1 MASSHCMTVNS
12 HLISKTPSKLFGPC
26 LVTITPTSSSTRTTF
41 KSSLTKLNSADPSC
55 LEEIAELTKRQKEI
69 RKEKNRIT
77 AKLSRDR
84 KNAYIHS
91 LEMMISN
98 ANLKIEALEK
108 ELCIS
113 CNQAMEIST
122 PPDIAVKPENDDNN
136 ECLALDDLPPNLFD
150 SDSE

>member
-1 MASSHCMTVNS
+1 
-12 HLISKTPSKLFGPC
+12 
-26 LVTITPTSSSTRTTF
+26 
-41 KSSLTKLNSADPSC
+41 

-91 LEMMISN
+91 LETMLNN
-98 ANLKIEALEK
+98 ANSKIETLEK

-113 CNQAMEIST
+113 CNQAMEITT
-122 PPDIAVKPENDDNN
+122 PPNVEVKSEDDNN

>member
-1 MASSHCMTVNS
+1 M
-12 HLISKTPSKLFGPC
+12 
-26 LVTITPTSSSTRTTF
+26 
-41 KSSLTKLNSADPSC
+41 
-55 LEEIAELTKRQKEI
+55 EEIAELTKRQKEI

-91 LEMMISN
+91 LEVMLTN
-98 ANLKIEALEK
+98 ANMKIETLEK

-122 PPDIAVKPENDDNN
+122 PPDVAVKPENDDDN